1 MGCLKILPLRR
12 AAGSEVVRRGAS
24 AVVLL
29 VSMVEHGPILNGRS
43 RFCNTAGSKESR
55 LAHRSTSVD
64 DLAVVTEGG
73 HAQRLSPPKIGSPRA
88 SRKESFGSEAPD
100 VRDRPAVFPP
110 GVASAAPGGHEGA

>member
-1 MGCLKILPLRR
+1 MQVLKLIPDSEHFNGVNIDVPPPGNQIDLP
-12 AAGSEVVRRGAS
+12 A
-24 AVVLL
+24 
-29 VSMVEHGPILNGRS
+29 LNDRS
-43 RFCNTAGSKESR
+43 RFCNTAGRKESR

-88 SRKESFGSEAPD
+88 SRKESFGSEAPEL
-100 VRDRPAVFPP
+100 RDRPAASPP

>member
-1 MGCLKILPLRR
+1 MQVGWPCCLPVVSGPTPPR
-12 AAGSEVVRRGAS
+12 ARCPRG
-24 AVVLL
+24 VIDTLDDR
-29 VSMVEHGPILNGRS
+29 P

-55 LAHRSTSVD
+55 FAHRSTSVD
-64 DLAVVTEGG
+64 DPAVVTEGG

-100 VRDRPAVFPP
+100 VRDRPSASPP